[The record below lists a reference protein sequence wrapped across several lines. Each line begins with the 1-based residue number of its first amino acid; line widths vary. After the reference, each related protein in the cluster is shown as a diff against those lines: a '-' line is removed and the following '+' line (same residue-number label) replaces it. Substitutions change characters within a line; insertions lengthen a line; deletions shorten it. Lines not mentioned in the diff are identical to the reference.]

1 MEHVTRR
8 RFLRAT
14 SVGAAVVGVLSA
26 LPAHAL
32 ADQREG
38 GVSQGQAAPPTGTA
52 PAAAPLPVGGS
63 AALTGTLVVYINEPA
78 SGQGVIFVGEQAIP
92 FDNPA
97 LVQTVQQAVG

>member
-14 SVGAAVVGVLSA
+14 SVGAAAVGVLSA

-32 ADQREG
+32 ADQRQGEA
-38 GVSQGQAAPPTGTA
+38 SQGQGAPSMA
-52 PAAAPLPVGGS
+52 PAVAPSARGGA
-63 AALTGTLVVYINEPA
+63 AALTGPLVVYINDPA

>member
-14 SVGAAVVGVLSA
+14 SLGAAAVGVLSA

-32 ADQREG
+32 ADEREG
-38 GVSQGQAAPPTGTA
+38 SSPQGSPSSTTS
-52 PAAAPLPVGGS
+52 PAAAPVPMGGGAS
-63 AALTGTLVVYINEPA
+63 VATPLVVYINDPA

-92 FDNPA
+92 FDDAA
-97 LVQTVQQAVG
+97 LVQTVQQAMA